1 MTGISL
7 GAAMAIANKFPWDRY
22 ETFVDVGTAQ
32 GGCRYRWR

>member
-22 ETFVDVGTAQ
+22 ETFIDVGRPRAD
-32 GGCRYRWR
+32 YRSR